1 MSVLDGLINY
11 LRGPEKKTAAVAK
24 ERLQI
29 ILAHERAGRGTA
41 TPDYLPA
48 LQEEL
53 MAVIAKYIHVDR
65 DSFKVQLENHDRYDV
80 LELNITLPDKINS
93 KISA

>member
-1 MSVLDGLINY
+1 MSMIDGLINY

-80 LELNITLPDKINS
+80 LELNITLPEKINS
-93 KISA
+93 KLSV

>member
-1 MSVLDGLINY
+1 MSMFAGLIDY
-11 LRGPEKKTAAVAK
+11 LKGGEKKSAAVAK

-29 ILAHERAGRGTA
+29 ILAHERAGRGTSA
-41 TPDYLPA
+41 PDYLPA

-65 DSFKVQLENHDRYDV
+65 DAFKVQLGKHDQYDV
-80 LELNITLPDKINS
+80 LELNVTLPENRKP
-93 KISA
+93 

>member
-1 MSVLDGLINY
+1 MDMIAGLLNY
-11 LRGPEKKTAAVAK
+11 LRGNEKKTASVAK

-53 MAVIAKYIHVDR
+53 MAVIAKYIHIDR
-65 DSFKVQLENHDRYDV
+65 DSLKVQLDKHDQYDV
-80 LELNITLPDKINS
+80 LELNITLPEKVN
-93 KISA
+93 ARR

>member
-1 MSVLDGLINY
+1 MSLIDNLLDY

-29 ILAHERAGRGTA
+29 ILAHERAGRGAA

-53 MAVIAKYIHVDR
+53 LEVIAKYIHIDR
-65 DSFKVQLENHDRYDV
+65 SMMKVQLEKHGEYDV
-80 LELNITLPDKINS
+80 LELNVTLPENQR
-93 KISA
+93 AN

>member
-1 MSVLDGLINY
+1 MSLIDNLLDY
-11 LRGPEKKTAAVAK
+11 LRGPDKKTAVVAK

-29 ILAHERAGRGTA
+29 ILAHERAGRGAA

-53 MAVIAKYIHVDR
+53 LEVIAKYIHIDR
-65 DSFKVQLENHDRYDV
+65 QMIKVQLDKHGEYDV
-80 LELNITLPDKINS
+80 LELNITLPENQRVL
-93 KISA
+93 

>member
-1 MSVLDGLINY
+1 MSLIDNLLDY
-11 LRGPEKKTAAVAK
+11 LRGPEKKTATVAK

-29 ILAHERAGRGTA
+29 ILAHERAGRGAA

-53 MAVIAKYIHVDR
+53 LEVIAKYIHIDR
-65 DSFKVQLENHDRYDV
+65 DMIKVQLEKHGEYDV
-80 LELNITLPDKINS
+80 LELNIMLPDEKR
-93 KISA
+93 AG

>member
-1 MSVLDGLINY
+1 MSLIENVLDY
-11 LRGPEKKTAAVAK
+11 LRGSQKKTASVAK

-53 MAVIAKYIHVDR
+53 MEVIAKYIHIDR
-65 DSFKVQLENHDRYDV
+65 DSFKVQLEKHDQYDV

-93 KISA
+93 RR

>member
-1 MSVLDGLINY
+1 MSMIAGLIDY
-11 LRGPEKKTAAVAK
+11 LRGSEKKTAVIAK

-29 ILAHERAGRGTA
+29 ILAHERAGRGSA

-53 MAVIAKYIHVDR
+53 MGVIAKYIHVDR
-65 DSFKVQLENHDRYDV
+65 ESFKVQLEKHGQYDV
-80 LELNITLPDKINS
+80 LELNITLPEKSN
-93 KISA
+93 AAL

>member
-1 MSVLDGLINY
+1 MSLIDNLLDY
-11 LRGPEKKTAAVAK
+11 LRGGNEKKTAVVAK

-29 ILAHERAGRGTA
+29 ILAHERAGRGAA

-53 MAVIAKYIHVDR
+53 LEVIAKYIHIDR
-65 DSFKVQLENHDRYDV
+65 QMIKVQLDKHGEYDV
-80 LELNITLPDKINS
+80 LELNITLPENQRIL
-93 KISA
+93 